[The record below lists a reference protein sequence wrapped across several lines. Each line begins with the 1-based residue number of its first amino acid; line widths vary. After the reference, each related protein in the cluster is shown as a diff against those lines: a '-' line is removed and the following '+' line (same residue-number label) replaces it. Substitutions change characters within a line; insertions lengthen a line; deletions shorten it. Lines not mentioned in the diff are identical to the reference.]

1 MIISREKLEIKRSEW
16 ECYIDTP
23 DAVIEE
29 VNELVLEILNTTQSP
44 NLAQKRTYDAM
55 FDYRKYGFMD
65 SECNQTATDVI
76 NKYYNSNIDR
86 WAVLSYNT
94 TTSQTKS

>member
-1 MIISREKLEIKRSEW
+1 MIVTLEKLEVKRSEW

-23 DAVIEE
+23 DVVIEA
-29 VNELVLEILNTTQSP
+29 VNELVLEILNTTHHP
-44 NLAQKRTYDAM
+44 VLAQKRIYDAL
-55 FDYRKYGFMD
+55 FDYREYGFID

-86 WAVLSYNT
+86 WAHLSYNK
-94 TTSQTKS
+94 TSA

>member
-23 DAVIEE
+23 DVVIEE
-29 VNELVLEILNTTQSP
+29 VNELFLEILNTTHSP
-44 NLAQKRTYDAM
+44 VLAQKRTYDAM

-65 SECNQTATDVI
+65 SECNQTVTDVI

-86 WAVLSYNT
+86 WAFLSYNK
-94 TTSQTKS
+94 TSA